1 MTFEGRKKC
10 FCLVKFLSRRF
21 FDILTKFFLSQIN
34 WIGFIIEIQ
43 SCKLLIGSIRCKRA
57 VEGRHLSKIK
67 KVFCNTKRIYWS
79 KHHRLFSEP
88 VLPSMIWW
96 RPFVLSSKMTRG
108 AILLMIGNLGAYNW
122 SSLVT
127 RIDTIS
133 VKVFN
138 FWALVLDSQGVFSA
152 ILACYVG
159 WIEAIEHIGLD
170 RISFQRCFSSSKV
183 ELFFLQN
190 APAYRSASSSITTT
204 SWWPAGAESRPT
216 WTAASTSGSGIRTMR
231 NTGETWFGLKLFGTA
246 PFVWQTYCQRTHFG
260 PIEQNLPNWCLR
272 PLKIIKTYK
281 T

>member
-1 MTFEGRKKC
+1 M
-10 FCLVKFLSRRF
+10 L
-21 FDILTKFFLSQIN
+21 
-34 WIGFIIEIQ
+34 
-43 SCKLLIGSIRCKRA
+43 
-57 VEGRHLSKIK
+57 
-67 KVFCNTKRIYWS
+67 CNTKRIYWS

-246 PFVWQTYCQRTHFG
+246 PFVWQTYCRRTHFG

-272 PLKIIKTYK
+272 PLKIKKKYAKPNLT
-281 T
+281 